1 MLKFPDNVF
10 TDVTRISCLNNFCSD
25 GAQDSDDEES
35 RSHNQSSTRI
45 VQEEQT
51 ITQSDGRVVT
61 SQTSQMVAKSAR
73 YTSNK
78 SQKTTTAVVKIVQSN
93 KVVVNGDESEVS

>member
-1 MLKFPDNVF
+1 M
-10 TDVTRISCLNNFCSD
+10 NNFCSD

-35 RSHNQSSTRI
+35 RSYNQSSTRI